1 MDLEKFE
8 RDITTKYAKKR
19 STDLNKKVS
28 TLFEHIEKEWEV
40 ATDDLDQA
48 ELKIIAEAVVTTETK
63 QLHDEVQLLLAE
75 KERIEREL
83 DRKRDALQKSKYLV
97 FDALEHALGEEPSS
111 HTLAK
116 LHHIKLQSIDL
127 FDMLEE
133 MVESAIITTLEKGHD
148 IEETIEEI
156 IKDITYETLN
166 EGPLSS
172 IRIRKVIAS
181 IVGTATSMADA
192 APNRA
197 EMILRGTLL
206 GIRSG
211 LTNFIGKFKK
221 QLLYMPEETKI
232 QLTDGFDS
240 LQDELQHADTLFT
253 QIVQNVAA
261 SSSSDSKTLL
271 QKITQDIHYDLQE
284 LVQISKET
292 VEIMR
297 SHLSGVIKSSNKV
310 LVSERALE
318 AKRIGIQAWSAAK
331 TAVSGAIKT
340 AKGKID
346 KN

>member
-28 TLFEHIEKEWEV
+28 TLFDHIEKEWAV
-40 ATDDLDQA
+40 TVDDLTQA
-48 ELKIIAEAVVTTETK
+48 ELKIVASAVVSNETK
-63 QLHDEVQLLLAE
+63 QLHDEVQAILTE

-83 DRKRDALQKSKYLV
+83 ERKRDALQKSKYQT
-97 FDALEHALGEEPSS
+97 FDAIEHALGEEPSP

-156 IKDITYETLN
+156 IKDITYETLS

-181 IVGTATSMADA
+181 IVSTATGVADA
-192 APNRA
+192 TPNRA

-206 GIRSG
+206 GIRLG
-211 LTNFIGKFKK
+211 MTNFIGKVKK
-221 QLLYMPEETKI
+221 QLLYMPEETKA
-232 QLTDGFDS
+232 QLTDGFES

-253 QIVQNVAA
+253 QIVQNVAEN
-261 SSSSDSKTLL
+261 SSSDSKTLL
-271 QKITQDIHYDLQE
+271 QKITEDIQYDLQE
-284 LVQISKET
+284 LMQISKET
-292 VEIMR
+292 VEVMR
-297 SHLSGVIKSSNKV
+297 SHLSGVISSNKV
-310 LVSERALE
+310 LASERAQE

-331 TAVSGAIKT
+331 TAVSSAIKT
-340 AKGKID
+340 AKDKID
-346 KN
+346 KS